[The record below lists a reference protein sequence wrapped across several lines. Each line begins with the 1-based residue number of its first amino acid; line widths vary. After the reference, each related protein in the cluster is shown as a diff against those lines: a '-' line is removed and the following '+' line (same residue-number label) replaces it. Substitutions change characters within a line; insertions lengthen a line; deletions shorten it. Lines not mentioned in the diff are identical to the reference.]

1 MTVLSALSIC
11 LLKEAGKGEFEMTR
25 LKCSVKNCMY
35 NEDKLCAKSDIM
47 VGGQDASKPNETRCD
62 SFRERTDSMTNSV
75 GQAREETSVGCHAQN
90 CRFNQDC
97 KCHADEIGIAG
108 SNACCCSET
117 ECASFDCQCK

>member
-35 NEDKLCAKSDIM
+35 NEDKLCAKSDI
-47 VGGQDASKPNETRCD
+47 
-62 SFRERTDSMTNSV
+62 
-75 GQAREETSVGCHAQN
+75 
-90 CRFNQDC
+90 NQDC